1 MKQRMGPWFV
11 LQPGKAV
18 AGMSFAQLQS
28 LVHQKQVTSRSV
40 VRGPS
45 TGHLWRLAS
54 KVRGIS
60 REFGLCYACG
70 GDIETTEM
78 ICPHCDRSQNIPDQ
92 PATAQKQ
99 QAAAPRETSEA
110 PAPRERPKHAEPAIH
125 VHTLSEGTGK
135 EEFECLLRPVIA
147 EQYERHIPK
156 DDLLTPRDVA
166 KAFQLE
172 FGMNSEQADRFFD
185 KAIVR
190 KIKVAAISATSL
202 AVAIA
207 IIWPMIHV
215 IPAWLPLPAATASAT
230 PAPETTTPPTAVAS
244 TFSSVIADARPA
256 GDQIAAYH
264 SDPVAS
270 PAVHPKPS
278 EDPIIVADPTP
289 SSSPADDPSILWN
302 TGLDAESAG
311 NYTKAVEAYE
321 RIESLP
327 SYLWPT
333 HLETRLALA
342 RKELKGEV
350 K

>member
-1 MKQRMGPWFV
+1 VP
-11 LQPGKAV
+11 
-18 AGMSFAQLQS
+18 
-28 LVHQKQVTSRSV
+28 
-40 VRGPS
+40 
-45 TGHLWRLAS
+45 
-54 KVRGIS
+54 
-60 REFGLCYACG
+60 
-70 GDIETTEM
+70 
-78 ICPHCDRSQNIPDQ
+78 
-92 PATAQKQ
+92 
-99 QAAAPRETSEA
+99 
-110 PAPRERPKHAEPAIH
+110 EPAVH

-172 FGMNSEQADRFFD
+172 FGINGELAERFFD
-185 KAIVR
+185 RAIVR

-215 IPAWLPLPAATASAT
+215 IPAWLPLPAPSAATT

-244 TFSSVIADARPA
+244 NFSNLIANAQPA
-256 GDQIAAYH
+256 GEQIPAAH
-264 SDPVAS
+264 SDTGVDSATTFKTPVDHS
-270 PAVHPKPS
+270 RPF

-289 SSSPADDPSILWN
+289 SSSPADDPAILWN
-302 TGLDAESAG
+302 TGIDAESAG
-311 NYTKAVEAYE
+311 NYAKAVEVYE

-333 HLETRLALA
+333 HLEVRLALA